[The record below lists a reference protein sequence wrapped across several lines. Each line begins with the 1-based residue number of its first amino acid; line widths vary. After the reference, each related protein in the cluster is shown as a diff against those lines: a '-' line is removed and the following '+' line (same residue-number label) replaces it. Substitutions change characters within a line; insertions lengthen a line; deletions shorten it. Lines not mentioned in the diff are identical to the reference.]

1 MTKQRPTA
9 AARNRRHIKN
19 KRPTANNQKKQ
30 ILKNQNQIVAIKR
43 QINVRREP
51 VKWKCGFTNA
61 VMDAYPLV
69 IPLTSGPTSLASRQ
83 ALLNNTAATNVGW
96 SYTMSNSVQ
105 NSGSN
110 RSKCF
115 VHKQYVDLAIKSG
128 TESAL
133 LSFTA
138 FLVQLK
144 PEVATETYTE
154 TTQMTVLENDK
165 DYCSAPSTTADSGYG
180 AYVNSTRY
188 KILKRIELETQSITD
203 DSISS
208 VGRTTGNVGQGSR
221 MNQLHRAQLRVNYGN
236 TLIKAPAGQGDNDDL
251 DTVDYDDIKPESKRF
266 IVIFSDNSFLDGQYP
281 KVSMSSLITGQA
293 L

>member
-19 KRPTANNQKKQ
+19 KRPTAQNQKKQ

-61 VMDAYPLV
+61 VMDSYPFV

-165 DYCSAPSTTADSGYG
+165 DYCSAPSSTADSGYG

-281 KVSMSSLITGQA
+281 KVSMSSLVTGQA